1 MRSRFDSPH
10 NVFMKK
16 KDSLVEKE
24 RNRQDLGFGTK
35 MTDRQTRLIT
45 GAGQFNVKRVGQSF
59 EAWLNLYNRLI
70 TVRWSTFILI
80 VLIVY
85 LILNLVFASLYYL
98 IGVEHLA
105 GVDMTNTHS
114 QFWDA
119 FFFSAQSLTTVGYGR
134 IAPVGFAA
142 SFVAGIEALS
152 GLMMFAI
159 ITGLLYGR
167 FSRPNPRILFSR
179 NAIIAP
185 YLDTN
190 AFMFRMVNEKSNQII
205 NMSVSLVFSKVEEKN
220 GVRNRQ
226 YYGLTLERSKV
237 NFFPTNWTIVHAI
250 TEDSPLYGETPES
263 LAEADAEFMIATE
276 GIDDTFADAVHK
288 RHSYFNDELV
298 WGKIQTN
305 ARKRWRRKL
314 YFRFTQNS

>member
-1 MRSRFDSPH
+1 MT
-10 NVFMKK
+10 KK
-16 KDSLVEKE
+16 NILVERE

-35 MTDRQTRLIT
+35 MTDRRTRLIT
-45 GAGQFNVKRVGQSF
+45 NNGQFNVKRQGQSF
-59 EAWLNLYNRLI
+59 WAWLNAYNRLI
-70 TVRWSTFILI
+70 TMSWRKFFLLVLFI
-80 VLIVY
+80 Y
-85 LILNLVFASLYYL
+85 LMLNFAFAYLYYL

-119 FFFSAQSLTTVGYGR
+119 FFFSSQSLTTVGYGR
-134 IAPVGFAA
+134 IAPTGYMA
-142 SFVAGIEALS
+142 SWVASIESLA
-152 GLMMFAI
+152 GLMMFAL

-167 FSRPNPRILFSR
+167 FSRPNPRILFSK
-179 NAIIAP
+179 NAVIAP

-190 AFMFRMVNEKSNQII
+190 ALMFRMVNEKSNQII
-205 NMSVSLVFSKVEEKN
+205 NMEVSLVFSKVEEKN

-250 TEDSPLYGETPES
+250 TEDSPFYGETPES
-263 LAEADAEFMIATE
+263 LAASDAEFMIATQ

-288 RHSYFNDELV
+288 RHSYFHEELV
-298 WGKIQTN
+298 WGAKFKPMLETDGEESYILDLSKIDDYDNVALN
-305 ARKRWRRKL
+305 A
-314 YFRFTQNS
+314 

>member
-1 MRSRFDSPH
+1 MT
-10 NVFMKK
+10 KK
-16 KDSLVEKE
+16 NILVERE

-35 MTDRQTRLIT
+35 MTDRRTRLIT
-45 GAGQFNVKRVGQSF
+45 NNGQFNVKRQGQSF
-59 EAWLNLYNRLI
+59 WAWLNTYNRLI
-70 TVRWSTFILI
+70 TMSWRKFFLL
-80 VLIVY
+80 VLLVY
-85 LILNLVFASLYYL
+85 LFLNLGFAYLYYL

-105 GVDMTNTHS
+105 GVDMTTTHS

-134 IAPVGFAA
+134 IAPIGFAA
-142 SFVAGIEALS
+142 SFVAGLESLA

-167 FSRPNPRILFSR
+167 FSRPNPRILFSK

-190 AFMFRMVNEKSNQII
+190 ALMFRMVNEKSNQII
-205 NMSVSLVFSKVEEKN
+205 NMEVSLVFSKVEEKN

-250 TEDSPLYGETPES
+250 TEDSPFYGETSES
-263 LAEADAEFMIATE
+263 LAAADAEFMIATQ
-276 GIDDTFADAVHK
+276 GIDDTFADPVHK
-288 RHSYFNDELV
+288 RHSYFHDELV
-298 WGKIQTN
+298 WGAKFKPMLETDGEESYILDLSKIDDYDQVALN
-305 ARKRWRRKL
+305 A
-314 YFRFTQNS
+314 

>member
-1 MRSRFDSPH
+1 MT
-10 NVFMKK
+10 KK
-16 KDSLVEKE
+16 NILVERE

-35 MTDRQTRLIT
+35 MTDRRTRLIT
-45 GAGQFNVKRVGQSF
+45 NNGQFNVKRQGQSF
-59 EAWLNLYNRLI
+59 WAWLNTYNRLI
-70 TVRWSTFILI
+70 TISWRQFFLL
-80 VLIVY
+80 VLLVY
-85 LILNLVFASLYYL
+85 LLLNLGFAYLYYL

-105 GVDMTNTHS
+105 GVDMTTTHS

-134 IAPVGFAA
+134 IAPIGFAA
-142 SFVAGIEALS
+142 SFVAGLESLA

-167 FSRPNPRILFSR
+167 FSRPNPRILFSK

-190 AFMFRMVNEKSNQII
+190 ALMFRMVNEKSNQII
-205 NMSVSLVFSKVEEKN
+205 NLEVSLVFSKVEEKN

-250 TEDSPLYGETPES
+250 TEDSPFYGETSES
-263 LAEADAEFMIATE
+263 LAAADAEFMIATQ
-276 GIDDTFADAVHK
+276 GIDDTFADPVHK
-288 RHSYFNDELV
+288 RHSYFHDELV
-298 WGKIQTN
+298 WGAKFKPMLETDGEESYILDLSKIDDYDQVALN
-305 ARKRWRRKL
+305 A
-314 YFRFTQNS
+314 

>member
-1 MRSRFDSPH
+1 
-10 NVFMKK
+10 MKI

-45 GAGQFNVKRVGQSF
+45 GKGLFNVKRIGQSF
-59 EAWLNLYNRLI
+59 EAWLNLYNRLL
-70 TVRWSTFILI
+70 TVSWIAFMAM
-80 VLIVY
+80 VLLVY
-85 LILNLVFASLYYL
+85 LMLNLFFASLYYF

-105 GVDMTNTHS
+105 GVNMTNPLS

-134 IAPVGFAA
+134 IAPVGFATSLAA
-142 SFVAGIEALS
+142 SIEALI
-152 GLMMFAI
+152 GLMMFALV
-159 ITGLLYGR
+159 TGLLYGR

-190 AFMFRMVNEKSNQII
+190 AFMFRIVNEKSNQII
-205 NMSVSLVFSKVEEKN
+205 NMTVNLDFSRIEEKN

-250 TEDSPLYGETPES
+250 TEDSPLYGETAES
-263 LAEADAEFMIATE
+263 LAEADAEFMISTE
-276 GIDDTFADAVHK
+276 GVDDTFADAVHK
-288 RHSYFNDELV
+288 RHSYFNDELI
-298 WGKIQTN
+298 WGAKFKPMLEHKGDESYILDLRKIHN
-305 ARKRWRRKL
+305 YDL
-314 YFRFTQNS
+314 VSLNP

>member
-1 MRSRFDSPH
+1 MI
-10 NVFMKK
+10 NK

-45 GAGQFNVKRVGQSF
+45 GNGLFNVRRVGQSF

-70 TVRWSTFILI
+70 TIRWSTFIAMVFIL
-80 VLIVY
+80 Y
-85 LILNLVFASLYYL
+85 LILNLFFASLYYL
-98 IGVEHLA
+98 IGVEHLV
-105 GVDMTNTHS
+105 GVNMSNPVS

-134 IAPVGFAA
+134 IAPVGFLA
-142 SFVAGIEALS
+142 SFVAAFEALS
-152 GLMMFAI
+152 GLMLFAF

-205 NMSVSLVFSKVEEKN
+205 NMTVSLDFSRVEEKN

-226 YYGLTLERSKV
+226 YYSLTLERSKV

-250 TEDSPLYGETPES
+250 TEESPLYGETAES
-263 LAEADAEFMIATE
+263 LAEVDAEFMISTE
-276 GIDDTFADAVHK
+276 GVDDTFADVVHK
-288 RHSYFNDELV
+288 RHSYFNDELI
-298 WGKIQTN
+298 WGAKFKPMLDTNHDESYILDLRKIHN
-305 ARKRWRRKL
+305 YDL
-314 YFRFTQNS
+314 VSLNP

>member
-1 MRSRFDSPH
+1 
-10 NVFMKK
+10 MKK
-16 KDSLVEKE
+16 KDTLVEIE

-45 GAGQFNVKRVGQSF
+45 GTGQFNVKRVGQSF

-70 TVRWSTFILI
+70 TVRWGTFIWL
-80 VLIVY
+80 VLLVY
-85 LILNLVFASLYYL
+85 LVLNLFFAGLYYL
-98 IGVEHLA
+98 IGMEHLA

-205 NMSVSLVFSKVEEKN
+205 NMSVTLVFSKVEEKK

-226 YYGLTLERSKV
+226 YYNLTLERSKV

-263 LAEADAEFMIATE
+263 LAESDAEFMVATE
-276 GIDDTFADAVHK
+276 GIDDTFADAVYK

-298 WGKIQTN
+298 WGAKFKPMLENDGEERYILDLRKIHDFDN
-305 ARKRWRRKL
+305 VAL
-314 YFRFTQNS
+314 NP

>member
-1 MRSRFDSPH
+1 M
-10 NVFMKK
+10 MKK

-24 RNRQDLGFGTK
+24 RNREDLGFGTK

-45 GAGQFNVKRVGQSF
+45 GTGQFNVKRIGQSF

-70 TVRWSTFILI
+70 TIPRSVFTLL
-80 VLIVY
+80 VLTIY
-85 LILNLVFASLYYL
+85 LILNLIFASLYYL

-105 GVDMTNTHS
+105 GVDMTTPHA

-142 SFVAGIEALS
+142 SWVASIESLV

-190 AFMFRMVNEKSNQII
+190 ALMFRMVNEKSNQII
-205 NMSVSLVFSKVEEKN
+205 NMNVSLVFSKVEENN
-220 GVRNRQ
+220 GVRNRK

-250 TEDSPLYGETPES
+250 TEESPLFGETPET
-263 LAEADAEFMIATE
+263 LAAADAEFMIATE
-276 GIDDTFADAVHK
+276 GVDDTFADAVHK
-288 RHSYFNDELV
+288 RHSYFYDELV
-298 WGKIQTN
+298 WGAKFKPMLENDGEESYILDLRKIHDFDLVSLN
-305 ARKRWRRKL
+305 P
-314 YFRFTQNS
+314 

>member
-1 MRSRFDSPH
+1 MAKR
-10 NVFMKK
+10 NI
-16 KDSLVEKE
+16 LVEKE

-35 MTDRQTRLIT
+35 MTDSRTRLVKND
-45 GAGQFNVKRVGQSF
+45 GQFNVKRIGQSF
-59 EAWLNLYNRLI
+59 EARLNTYNRLI
-70 TVRWSTFILI
+70 TMSWRNFFLL
-80 VLIVY
+80 VLGVY
-85 LILNLVFASLYYL
+85 LVLNFIFAALYYF

-134 IAPVGFAA
+134 IAPMGFAA
-142 SFVAGIEALS
+142 SWVASIEALL
-152 GLMMFAI
+152 GLMMFAL

-179 NAIIAP
+179 NSVIAP

-205 NMSVSLVFSKVEEKN
+205 NMEVSLVFSKVEEKN
-220 GVRNRQ
+220 GIKNRQ

-250 TEDSPLYGETPES
+250 TEDSPLFGETPES
-263 LAEADAEFMIATE
+263 LASSDAEFMIATQ
-276 GIDDTFADAVHK
+276 GVDDTFADAVHK
-288 RHSYFNDELV
+288 RHSYYHDELV
-298 WGKIQTN
+298 WGAKFKPMLENDGEESYILDLNKIHDFD
-305 ARKRWRRKL
+305 L
-314 YFRFTQNS
+314 VSLNS

>member
-1 MRSRFDSPH
+1 MIKK
-10 NVFMKK
+10 NV
-16 KDSLVEKE
+16 LVERE

-35 MTDRQTRLIT
+35 MTDRRTRLIT
-45 GAGQFNVKRVGQSF
+45 NNGQFNVKRQGQSF
-59 EAWLNLYNRLI
+59 WAWLNAYNRLI
-70 TVRWSTFILI
+70 TMSWRKFLLL
-80 VLIVY
+80 VLLVY
-85 LILNLVFASLYYL
+85 LSLNLGFAYLYYL

-105 GVDMTNTHS
+105 GVDMTTPHS

-134 IAPVGFAA
+134 IAPIGFAA
-142 SFVAGIEALS
+142 SFVAGLESLA
-152 GLMMFAI
+152 GLMMFAL

-167 FSRPNPRILFSR
+167 FSRPNPRILFSK

-190 AFMFRMVNEKSNQII
+190 AVMFRMVNEKSNQII
-205 NMSVSLVFSKVEEKN
+205 NMEVSLVFSKVEEKN

-250 TEDSPLYGETPES
+250 TEDSPFYGETSES
-263 LAEADAEFMIATE
+263 LAAADAEFMIATQ

-288 RHSYFNDELV
+288 RHSYFHDEVV
-298 WGKIQTN
+298 WGAKFKPMLETDGEESYVLDLSKIDDYDSV
-305 ARKRWRRKL
+305 AL
-314 YFRFTQNS
+314 NS

>member
-1 MRSRFDSPH
+1 
-10 NVFMKK
+10 MKK

-35 MTDRQTRLIT
+35 MTDRQTRLLT
-45 GAGQFNVKRVGQSF
+45 NNGNFNVKRVGQSF
-59 EAWLNLYNRLI
+59 EAWLNLYNRLLTI
-70 TVRWSTFILI
+70 RWGTFILV
-80 VLIVY
+80 VLLVY
-85 LILNLVFASLYYL
+85 LVLNLIFAGLYYR
-98 IGVEHLA
+98 IGVEHLV
-105 GVDMTNTHS
+105 GVDMTNARS

-142 SFVAGIEALS
+142 SFVAGIEALT

-190 AFMFRMVNEKSNQII
+190 ALMFRMVNEKSNQII
-205 NMSVSLVFSKVEEKN
+205 NLSVSLVFSKVEEKN
-220 GVRNRQ
+220 GIRNRQ

-263 LAEADAEFMIATE
+263 LAKADTEFMIATE
-276 GIDDTFADAVHK
+276 GVDDTFADAVHK
-288 RHSYFNDELV
+288 RHSYFYDELI
-298 WGKIQTN
+298 WGAKFKPMLENNGDESYILDLRKIHDFDLVSLN
-305 ARKRWRRKL
+305 P
-314 YFRFTQNS
+314 

>member
-1 MRSRFDSPH
+1 MI
-10 NVFMKK
+10 KK
-16 KDSLVEKE
+16 NILVERE

-35 MTDRQTRLIT
+35 MTDRRTRLIT
-45 GAGQFNVKRVGQSF
+45 NNGQFNVKRQGQSF
-59 EAWLNLYNRLI
+59 WAWLNAYNRLI
-70 TVRWSTFILI
+70 TMSWRKFLIL
-80 VLIVY
+80 VLLVY
-85 LILNLVFASLYYL
+85 LSLNLGFAYLYYL

-105 GVDMTNTHS
+105 GVDMTTTHS

-134 IAPVGFAA
+134 IAPIGFAA
-142 SFVAGIEALS
+142 SFVAGLESLA
-152 GLMMFAI
+152 GLMMFAL

-167 FSRPNPRILFSR
+167 FSRPNPRILFSK

-190 AFMFRMVNEKSNQII
+190 AVMFRMVNEKSNQII
-205 NMSVSLVFSKVEEKN
+205 NMEVSLVFSKVEEKN

-250 TEDSPLYGETPES
+250 TEDSPFYGETSES
-263 LAEADAEFMIATE
+263 LAAADAEFMIATQ

-288 RHSYFNDELV
+288 RHSYFHDEVV
-298 WGKIQTN
+298 WGAKFKPMLETDGEESYVLDLSKIDDYDPV
-305 ARKRWRRKL
+305 AL
-314 YFRFTQNS
+314 NS

>member
-1 MRSRFDSPH
+1 MQ
-10 NVFMKK
+10 KK
-16 KDSLVEKE
+16 NTLVEKE

-35 MTDRQTRLIT
+35 MTDRRTRLIT
-45 GAGQFNVKRVGQSF
+45 KNGQFNVKRVGQSF
-59 EAWLNLYNRLI
+59 DAWLNTYNRLI
-70 TVRWSTFILI
+70 TISWIKFFFL
-80 VLIVY
+80 VLFVY
-85 LILNLVFASLYYL
+85 LLLNLSFAYLYYL

-134 IAPVGFAA
+134 IAPIGFAA
-142 SFVAGIEALS
+142 SFVAGLESLA

-167 FSRPNPRILFSR
+167 FSRPNPRILFSK
-179 NAIIAP
+179 NALIAP

-190 AFMFRMVNEKSNQII
+190 ALMFRMVNEKSNQII
-205 NMSVSLVFSKVEEKN
+205 NMEVSLVFSKVEEKN

-250 TEDSPLYGETPES
+250 TEDSPFYGETPET
-263 LAEADAEFMIATE
+263 LAAADAEFMIATQ

-288 RHSYFNDELV
+288 RHSYFHDELV
-298 WGKIQTN
+298 WGGKFKPMLENDGEESYILDLRKIHDYDLVALN
-305 ARKRWRRKL
+305 
-314 YFRFTQNS
+314 